1 MFKWTKGRQGS
12 GYDKL
17 KIMESRFP
25 LPFDIYLIRYP
36 VGSYIG
42 PHTDPV
48 TGRKHYRCNI
58 VLKASAAGG
67 VFNCASPIFESE
79 RIKIFRP
86 DKSEHSVTPVLGSPR
101 YVLSIGW
108 LWGKE

>member
-36 VGSYIG
+36 IG
-42 PHTDPV
+42 HT
-48 TGRKHYRCNI
+48 
-58 VLKASAAGG
+58 
-67 VFNCASPIFESE
+67 
-79 RIKIFRP
+79 FRLTLIP
-86 DKSEHSVTPVLGSPR
+86 
-101 YVLSIGW
+101 
-108 LWGKE
+108 